1 MEIRLKQ
8 GLMYGDE
15 PQYDV
20 KLRELTTGD
29 LIDAELAS
37 ERLMVD
43 KQGTPVL
50 VTSPVLFGYE
60 LLRRQIA
67 SIGKLQGPLSI
78 AQLRSLSTE
87 DMALINA
94 ALDTVEHA
102 KAQKVLERGRL
113 DATSENP

>member
-1 MEIRLKQ
+1 MEFRLKQ

-20 KLRELTTGD
+20 VLRDLTTGD

-37 ERLMVD
+37 ERLMSD
-43 KQGTPVL
+43 KQGNPVL
-50 VTSPVLFGYE
+50 MVSQVLFGYE

-67 SIGKLQGPLSI
+67 SIGKLQGPLSL
-78 AQLRSLSTE
+78 AQLRSLTPE
-87 DMALINA
+87 DLALINT
-94 ALDTVEHA
+94 ALETVESA

-113 DATSENP
+113 DATGENL

>member
-1 MEIRLKQ
+1 MELRLKQ

-20 KLRELTTGD
+20 VLRDLSTGD
-29 LIDAELAS
+29 LIDAELAA

-43 KQGTPVL
+43 KQGNPTL
-50 VTSPVLFGYE
+50 VVSQVLFSYE

-67 SIGKLQGPLSI
+67 SIGKLQGPLSL
-78 AQLRSLSTE
+78 AQLRSLTPE
-87 DMALINA
+87 DLGLINA
-94 ALDTVEHA
+94 ALEAVESA

-113 DATSENP
+113 DATSENL